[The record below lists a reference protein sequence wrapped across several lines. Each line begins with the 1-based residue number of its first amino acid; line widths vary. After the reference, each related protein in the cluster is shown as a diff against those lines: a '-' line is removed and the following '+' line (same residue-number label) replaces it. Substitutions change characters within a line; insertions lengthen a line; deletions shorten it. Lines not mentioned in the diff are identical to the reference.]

1 MENRKP
7 MTAPASEGFERKEKN
22 IVPLMTN
29 GTYPAILVGI
39 IDMGTQDVEF
49 EGVKRKRR
57 TLSLSFEFPLKKE
70 LWYVGDTE
78 AKPQLLSL
86 TYTYS
91 MATAKNGNK
100 SALRK
105 FIEAI
110 FGPMTD
116 QVAQNF
122 DLAQLIGKL
131 YNVAIIQAQ
140 SKQGNMYNRIQSV
153 GPFQNFWQN
162 EFSQGLLN
170 ATNDLK
176 IYSIDQDGFESM
188 AFAKLYFWE
197 RAQIKESY
205 EAQDHITKGGKFSKL
220 DENGNIVLEDGIATQ
235 QSIPAQGN
243 LGGVPGLEMIDKTF
257 TYQQFI
263 QAGWT
268 KEMLIQHGKAKL
280 VAQQPAA
287 PPTAV
292 ATPPAPAPV
301 PQIPQVP
308 SVDTSVPADIEMI
321 DKSFTYN
328 QFIQAGWTKEML
340 IQNGKAVLKQVAPPV
355 AVPSPA
361 PSIQQPTPPV
371 APVNPVHQ
379 FNNATPAPV
388 VTTPAPTAPP
398 TVAVPQI
405 PVAPVSSF
413 ETPAPLGI
421 DLPEGHDDLP
431 F

>member
-7 MTAPASEGFERKEKN
+7 MTAPDSGSFESKEKN
-22 IVPLMTN
+22 IVPLMSN

-57 TLSLSFEFPLKKE
+57 TLNLSFEFPLKKE

-116 QVAQNF
+116 QVAKNF

-131 YNVAIIQAQ
+131 YNVAIIQVE
-140 SKQGNMYNRIQSV
+140 SKQGTMYNRIQSV

-176 IYSIDQDGFESM
+176 IYSIDHDGFEST

-197 RAQIKESY
+197 RVQIKESY
-205 EAQDHITKGGKFSKL
+205 EAQDHIAKGGKFSKL
-220 DENGNIVLEDGIATQ
+220 DENGNMVLEEGISTQ

-263 QAGWT
+263 EAGWT

-280 VAQQPAA
+280 VAKQPVA
-287 PPTAV
+287 PPV
-292 ATPPAPAPV
+292 PVSPPAPAPV

-321 DKSFTYN
+321 DKAFTYQ
-328 QFIQAGWTKEML
+328 QFIQAGWTKETL
-340 IQNGKAVLKQVAPPV
+340 IQNGKAVLKPVAPPV

-361 PSIQQPTPPV
+361 PP
-371 APVNPVHQ
+371 APANPVQQ
-379 FNNATPAPV
+379 FNNAVPAPV
-388 VTTPAPTAPP
+388 VTTPAPTTPP
-398 TVAVPQI
+398 AVAVPQM